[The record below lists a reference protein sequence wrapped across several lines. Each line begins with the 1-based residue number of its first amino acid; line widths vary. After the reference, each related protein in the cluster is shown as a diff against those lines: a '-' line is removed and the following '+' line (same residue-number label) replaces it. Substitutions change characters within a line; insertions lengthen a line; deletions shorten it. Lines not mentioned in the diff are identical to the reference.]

1 MSISIII
8 TWTKPDLV
16 CSSLQFVVKCL
27 RLLEVA
33 LNVLHVT
40 KCLELFHL
48 LGIAFQLLNETL
60 PTQLHIRL
68 ARLNKLALD
77 IRSDTISTNP
87 DRHTSL

>member
-1 MSISIII
+1 MYSLCMIECFALVLCATLNMSISIII

-16 CSSLQFVVKCL
+16 CSSLQLVVKCL

-40 KCLELFHL
+40 KRLELFHL

-60 PTQLHIRL
+60 PAQLHIRS
-68 ARLNKLALD
+68 AKA
-77 IRSDTISTNP
+77 
-87 DRHTSL
+87 